1 MDIVKLS
8 YQVMGIGNWTEVHV
22 SGDVA
27 KALVKEYKSYGWPVK
42 LLAHETEHTD
52 LHIVNG

>member
-42 LLAHETEHTD
+42 LLAHEAEHTD